1 MFYSQVR
8 KNEIY
13 KESEHGAEETAYH
26 TARTFKYPGGTRF
39 FTETYSR
46 GFEETGGNCQRKSAG
61 IKFIVL
67 LVICTFLREV
77 KINIIIAYLDF

>member
-1 MFYSQVR
+1 MFCSQVR
-8 KNEIY
+8 NNEIY
-13 KESEHGAEETAYH
+13 KESEHGAEEIAYH

-61 IKFIVL
+61 VKFML
-67 LVICTFLREV
+67 LMIMLTFSSLV
-77 KINIIIAYLDF
+77 KVKVIIATVDF